1 MTTRLYLH
9 LTMVTTVA
17 MTAGHVGLVFA
28 FPIYGK
34 YLEMEQECHEIIHGI
49 PWWFCIAFF

>member
-1 MTTRLYLH
+1 MTTRLHLH

-17 MTAGHVGLVFA
+17 MTTGHVGLVFA

-34 YLEMEQECHEIIHGI
+34 YLGMEQECHEIIHGI
-49 PWWFCIAFF
+49 S